1 MNQFVITVAQ
11 QKGGA
16 GKTTIA
22 AHLSVVMS
30 DLGYRTAVID
40 IDPQGSLTK
49 WFKEREKT
57 YGKTETGLTFSAISG
72 WRVNQEIER
81 LSGHHD
87 IVIIDSPPHVE
98 TEARTAVRSADLALV
113 PVQPSPTDLWA
124 TQGTIDLCRAENVP
138 FHLVMNRVNTQS
150 KIFQTMRKE
159 IGTQATILGN
169 RVAFASS
176 MMHGQCVTE
185 FAPYAP
191 ASDEIVALADEV
203 ISRLPSHINPS
214 LAEDVTSL
222 PHGLMADIVEIA

>member
-22 AHLSVVMS
+22 SHLSVVMS
-30 DLGYRTAVID
+30 DLGYRTAIID
-40 IDPQGSLTK
+40 IDPQGSMTK

-57 YGKTETGLTFSAISG
+57 YGKAETGLTFSAITG

-98 TEARTAVRSADLALV
+98 TEARTAIRSADLALV

-124 TQGTIDLCRAENVP
+124 TQATIDLCRAENVA

-150 KIFQTMRKE
+150 KIFHTMRE
-159 IGTQATILGN
+159 QLGDAVTIIGN

-203 ISRLPSHINPS
+203 ISHLPASVMPSKLEPVAALPSS
-214 LAEDVTSL
+214 
-222 PHGLMADIVEIA
+222 LMAVELA